1 MARDRLYSLRLT
13 ETGMSR
19 LVMGASRNKQTT
31 MHRSSWAWNTS
42 LVTLVL
48 SLAGMAR
55 AEQAVWPQFRGP
67 GGLGIAPDDQA
78 YPAELDLSRNLLW
91 KIKISKGFSSPCIW
105 EGHLFVTGCSG
116 KVLETVCIDR
126 ADGKVRW
133 RQTIEPNAM
142 EKINPMNSYASPTPA
157 CDGKRVYVYFG
168 SFGLVAYDMDGHE
181 AWRKPLPAVGIEHG
195 SGASPILADGR
206 VIICCD
212 QSKDAYLLA
221 VSGDTGQTLW
231 QCDRPST
238 KACGYSTPVLW
249 RHAGQA
255 ELVVLGSQR
264 LISYDPHDGQER
276 WRLTDLSSRAN
287 ATPVYTDD
295 TLFAAGTEAFT
306 GDPVNPVELPTFA
319 ELLESYD
326 GDHDKRLTQTEI
338 PDDLALM
345 YRIGP
350 VHMGIRNLF
359 PQLDADHDGAL
370 SETEWKQATAG
381 VAEMRPKKTD
391 ALVAVRAGAKGIA
404 GESYVKWRANEGVGQ
419 VPSPLI
425 YRNRLYLVKEGGI
438 VTCFNAGTGARLYN
452 GKLGPKA
459 YFNASPVAAD
469 GKVYICSQPG
479 MVIVLKAGD
488 EFTVLARSK
497 IGERINATPAL
508 VGGRVYLRTEDQM
521 LAFGDR

>member
-1 MARDRLYSLRLT
+1 MRYS
-13 ETGMSR
+13 GP
-19 LVMGASRNKQTT
+19 
-31 MHRSSWAWNTS
+31 AWHIP
-42 LVTLVL
+42 LIVLVL
-48 SLAGMAR
+48 SSGGVVL

-67 GGLGIAPDDQA
+67 GGLGVAPDGQA
-78 YPAELDLSRNLLW
+78 YPAELDMSRNLLW
-91 KIKISKGFSSPCIW
+91 KTQVSKGFSSPCVW
-105 EGHLFVTGCSG
+105 EGRIFVTGCSG
-116 KVLETVCIDR
+116 KALETVCIDR
-126 ADGKVRW
+126 
-133 RQTIEPNAM
+133 T
-142 EKINPMNSYASPTPA
+142 
-157 CDGKRVYVYFG
+157 
-168 SFGLVAYDMDGHE
+168 
-181 AWRKPLPAVGIEHG
+181 
-195 SGASPILADGR
+195 DGR
-206 VIICCD
+206 VVLCCD

-238 KACGYSTPVLW
+238 KECGYSTPAFW

-255 ELVVLGSQR
+255 ELVVLASQR
-264 LISYDPHDGQER
+264 LISYDPKDGQER
-276 WRLTDLSSRAN
+276 WRLTDLSGRVN

-295 TLFAAGTEAFT
+295 TLFAAAAVAFT

-326 GDHDKRLTQTEI
+326 SDHDKRLTQAEI

-345 YRIGP
+345 YCIGP

-370 SETEWKQATAG
+370 SDAEWKQVAAG
-381 VAEMRPKKTD
+381 ITEMRPKKTD
-391 ALVAVRAGAKGIA
+391 TLVAVRGGAKGIA
-404 GESYVKWRANEGVGQ
+404 GESYVRWRASEGVGQ

-425 YRNRLYLVKEGGI
+425 YRGRLYLVKEGGI
-438 VTCFNAGTGARLYN
+438 VTCFNAETGARVYS

-469 GKVYICSQPG
+469 GKIYICSQPG

-497 IGERINATPAL
+497 IGQRINATPAL
-508 VGGRVYLRTEDQM
+508 VGGRIYLRTEDQV
-521 LAFGDR
+521 LAFGASL